1 MLELV
6 AGLIGPSRYF
16 QGLQSISGPI
26 GPAINIWLAH
36 SGQLMILASITY
48 HMENECL
55 VKPHIIYFW
64 VIPYKINKFSKILP
78 DDHLGFSS
86 FLDMLVHV
94 IKELHMQNY
103 RSVPQTVP
111 EIWLI

>member
-1 MLELV
+1 MIHNQALSV
-6 AGLIGPSRYF
+6 PRDVIICMYPLISKSAMGN
-16 QGLQSISGPI
+16 
-26 GPAINIWLAH
+26 INCTSVVIR
-36 SGQLMILASITY
+36 G
-48 HMENECL
+48 
-55 VKPHIIYFW
+55 
-64 VIPYKINKFSKILP
+64 VIPYKINRFSKILP
-78 DDHLGFSS
+78 HDHLGFSS